1 MVERRTAQ
9 ILGGQMSVGT
19 EGDDPPSGV
28 SVRIDIEVAGNPVQ
42 ARSMLR
48 DPTIVNGFIHQLTRM
63 RDEVWGP
70 QSTNSTP
77 KTAGAVDV
85 VHQPSAPEDQ
95 RWGITVSGH
104 VVTGC
109 KDQDQAGKLASK
121 LRGRLAENVPMPQAL
136 IDALGEM

>member
-1 MVERRTAQ
+1 MERRQAQ

-42 ARSMLR
+42 ARAMLR
-48 DPTIVNGFIHQLTRM
+48 DPTLVNGFIHQLTRM
-63 RDEVWGP
+63 RDECWGP

-85 VHQPSAPEDQ
+85 IHQPTAPEDQ
-95 RWGITVSGH
+95 RWGVTVSGH

-109 KDQDQAGKLASK
+109 AQQDTAGRLASK
-121 LRGRLAENVPMPQAL
+121 LRGKLHENVTMPQAL
-136 IDALGEM
+136 IDALADME